1 MGRVTI
7 DREEMENIEWHDV
20 HASPKATQGVKR
32 RLLITTDNFLPRWD
46 GISRFLSEIIPR
58 LKETYEITVIAPD
71 YGHVSIEG
79 VEIIKIPIS
88 KRSYGDYT
96 PAKITYRK
104 ILRLIRRCDLVFN
117 QALGPIGMCAILAAR
132 RARRPLASYIHS
144 IEWEL
149 LPRALASLGPVRGL
163 VLPFSKSVV
172 SFFYNKC
179 TVLIVPSENIAE
191 LFSWQRIRTPKRI
204 AHLGVDT
211 AKFAPEDRKK
221 VRESLNLPA
230 DTFIVG
236 YHGRIGYE
244 KNLLTLL
251 RAYRRLPIKNKR
263 LIIVGDGIA
272 SLKSRFTR
280 FNDIVVTGST
290 NHVTPWLHAMDVYVQ
305 PSFTETTSLTVLEA
319 MACGLPVITSKVGF
333 IKYYIHDGHNGLFF
347 DNASPYDLSLKIMK
361 LYNDRTLRSTLAINA
376 RRTVVQDFNWEKT
389 ATDIKEILDTI

>member
-7 DREEMENIEWHDV
+7 DREEMENIEWQDV
-20 HASPKATQGVKR
+20 QSSSKNTPGQKR

-71 YGHVSIEG
+71 YGHVSIDG
-79 VEIIKIPIS
+79 VEIIKIPL
-88 KRSYGDYT
+88 KKKSYGDYT
-96 PAKITYRK
+96 PAQIMYRK
-104 ILRLIRRCDLVFN
+104 ILRLVRRCDLVFN

-132 RARRPLASYIHS
+132 RARRPIASYIHS

-149 LPRALASLGPVRGL
+149 VPKALVSLGPVRGL

-179 TVLIVPSENIAE
+179 SVLIVPSENIAE

-211 AKFAPEDRKK
+211 KKFAPDDKK
-221 VRESLNLPA
+221 KMRESLNLPA
-230 DTFIVG
+230 DAFIVG
-236 YHGRIGYE
+236 YHGRIGFE

-263 LIIVGDGIA
+263 LIIVGDGVPSI
-272 SLKSRFTR
+272 KSRLTR
-280 FNDIVVTGST
+280 FNDIIVTGST

-319 MACGLPVITSKVGF
+319 MACGLPVVTSKVGF
-333 IKYYIHDGHNGLFF
+333 IKYYVVDGKNGLFF
-347 DNASPYDLSLKIMK
+347 DNMSPYDLSLKIMR
-361 LYNDRTLRSTLAINA
+361 LYNEPILRSTLAINA
-376 RRTVVQDFNWEKT
+376 SRTVVQDFNWEKT
-389 ATDIKEILDTI
+389 TKTIKEILDTI